1 MGRGRKKK
9 SVHPGQPCGPCNL
22 CNRPSIHYCHIA
34 TCDENLKRKIRAITA
49 VSDEQCICRACEGD
63 FKQNS
68 GKDGYRFRW
77 MPEPG
82 NFSGS
87 KRCIVSSCTET
98 GTIIHTSITT
108 RDKVADLLHEQ
119 VLSEP
124 KSLFTPLCASHY
136 RKIHR
141 LLHSDDDMYAEKR
154 CCTCNAWIHGMSR
167 HCPNPEIVQQ
177 YFSQNDDT
185 DVHTTDKDYICTTCY
200 NFQLLIIQDTESR
213 STDSELEELL
223 SSQQLPALWSDSYPP
238 YITAALKE
246 IIRKLGEML
255 LKSLAV
261 LFPDVYKY
269 FTFLATNEAKAT
281 SESEIKKPF
290 QRGTCVGA

>member
-22 CNRPSIHYCHIA
+22 CHHPSIHYCHIA
-34 TCDENLKRKIRAITA
+34 TWDENLKRKIRAITA

-63 FKQNS
+63 FKHNS

-136 RKIHR
+136 RQYYSTQNPFKYVGVHH
-141 LLHSDDDMYAEKR
+141 LH
-154 CCTCNAWIHGMSR
+154 I
-167 HCPNPEIVQQ
+167 
-177 YFSQNDDT
+177 
-185 DVHTTDKDYICTTCY
+185 TTPCWYV
-200 NFQLLIIQDTESR
+200 FEFR
-213 STDSELEELL
+213 
-223 SSQQLPALWSDSYPP
+223 
-238 YITAALKE
+238 
-246 IIRKLGEML
+246 GE
-255 LKSLAV
+255 
-261 LFPDVYKY
+261 
-269 FTFLATNEAKAT
+269 
-281 SESEIKKPF
+281 
-290 QRGTCVGA
+290 GGAHSVR